1 MDLKECEVCAD
12 DQQVSRHYS
21 VACCYGCKAFFRR
34 TVFEKKKYY
43 CKEEKSCE
51 VTKAN
56 RNKCRYCRYQKCL
69 KTGMSEDNFREPY
82 SSTKSTAS
90 SDEAQSSSA
99 PSSVVLLPTPKTLSP
114 TTENIIIFLKSMTK
128 STLENYDPSY
138 DNLKL
143 EECLKFPL
151 NRVAKLS
158 EGLRNPHLI
167 VPKMKFDLQWFK
179 YSNMSFGWY
188 QIFVYIAEWAKGIPQ
203 FRMLKAED
211 QERLFHLNFA
221 TLSFPMCFYYMVG
234 DCEKMKEFMC
244 ANDDFVESGT
254 FGSEIITNLGKK
266 LLDIYETHLFSPFRK
281 LKPDD
286 EEMALGMALMLFQF
300 SESLS
305 NEGHLIC
312 SKYKE
317 KLYTALYEYQMIK
330 FADQTELERIQRY
343 TMLMELMHRVTKIWS
358 EECEF
363 HLLLSTFNEMNVD
376 GLLKELL
383 FTKCLTKHGKA

>member
-1 MDLKECEVCAD
+1 
-12 DQQVSRHYS
+12 
-21 VACCYGCKAFFRR
+21 
-34 TVFEKKKYY
+34 
-43 CKEEKSCE
+43 
-51 VTKAN
+51 
-56 RNKCRYCRYQKCL
+56 
-69 KTGMSEDNFREPY
+69 MSEDNFREPY
-82 SSTKSTAS
+82 SITKSETS
-90 SDEAQSSSA
+90 SEAQSS
-99 PSSVVLLPTPKTLSP
+99 VVSPAVSLPNPKNLSP
-114 TTENIIIFLKSMTK
+114 ASESIITFLKSMTR
-128 STLENYDPSY
+128 STIENYDPSY
-138 DNLKL
+138 DALTL
-143 EECLKFPL
+143 EECLKFPV
-151 NRVAKLS
+151 NRNANLS
-158 EGLRNPHLI
+158 DGLRNPHVI
-167 VPKMKFDLQWFK
+167 VPKMKFDLEWFK

-188 QIFVYIAEWAKGIPQ
+188 QIFVYVAEWAKGIPQ

-234 DCEKMKEFMC
+234 DCEKMKEFMY
-244 ANDDFVESGT
+244 ANNNFIEPGA
-254 FGSEIITNLGKK
+254 FGSEIIMVMGTK
-266 LLDIYETHLFSPFRK
+266 LLNIYETHLFSPYRK

-286 EEMALGMALMLFQF
+286 EEMALGMTLMLFQF

-330 FADQTELERIQRY
+330 FADKTELERIQRY

-383 FTKCLTKHGKA
+383 FTKCLTKHGKG